1 MIKIKWETYI
11 AILLTTKKKKTQK
24 YQYLI
29 QVGLCNV
36 EHI

>member
-1 MIKIKWETYI
+1 MIKIEWETYI
-11 AILLTTKKKKTQK
+11 AILLITQK